1 MALEIGT
8 ATDHA
13 DLYAKLRAFVVA
25 GENAS
30 QILTLSANAG
40 DTETV
45 TIDSKVYTFQTTLTN
60 TDGNVHIGATALDS
74 LNNLRQAINLEPA
87 GSGTSYAAATVVHP
101 TARAVNGAG
110 NTLVARAKA
119 PGTGGN
125 SLATTET
132 LANGSWG
139 DTTMN
144 DGGTNAWTELAYNGT
159 NSAIYNA
166 PGLSGAEEI
175 GIGLGFEANVGTDS
189 YALTGWMFR
198 SYNAALPQT
207 GQPGHSGLG
216 YQAVWNQPTPYW
228 FIGNGQRVIVVT
240 KISTVYTASYIG
252 KFLMYG
258 APGEYPQPYVRLM
271 TGQDNTRWSS
281 TSPSFR
287 CFFDPGNHG
296 GTDMLNPNGNW
307 YQLTNF
313 IDSGGNESP
322 WDGSNFLW
330 PYNAPLSVNLINT
343 NSFTCYRELRDNI
356 DDVSYT
362 MWPLIVMGE
371 LPSVDIYGELD
382 GAFACPGFDAATED
396 LIYQDNEFHLLV
408 QNCFRTQRYHYGAI
422 MLK

>member
-13 DLYAKLRAFVVA
+13 DLYAKLRAFLVA

-30 QILTLSANAG
+30 GTLTLTANAA

-45 TIDSKVYTFQTTLTN
+45 TIGAKTYTFQTALTN
-60 TDGNVHIGATALDS
+60 TDGNVLIGATMLDS
-74 LNNLRQAINLEPA
+74 LNNLRQAVNLEPA

-125 SLATTET
+125 ALATTDT

-139 DTTMN
+139 GATMSG
-144 DGGTNAWTELAYNGT
+144 GGTNAWTLLNYNGT
-159 NSAIYNA
+159 DSAIYNA

-175 GIGLGFEANVGTDS
+175 GIGVGFAANVGTDS

-198 SYNAALPQT
+198 SYNASLGHTA
-207 GQPGHSGLG
+207 QPGYSGTG

-228 FIGNGQRVIVVT
+228 FIGNGQRVIVIT

-271 TGQDNTRWSS
+271 TYQNNDIRWSS
-281 TSPSFR
+281 INENFR
-287 CFFDPGNHG
+287 CFFDPGQHS
-296 GTDMLNPNGNW
+296 GTHMLNPNGQW
-307 YQLTNF
+307 YQVANF
-313 IDSGGNESP
+313 FNSSSESAVDGGNY
-322 WDGSNFLW
+322 LW
-330 PYNAPLSVNLINT
+330 PYNAPMLQG
-343 NSFTCYRELRDNI
+343 NSLTRYREMRDNI

-362 MWPLIVMGE
+362 LWPLILMGE
-371 LPSVDIYGELD
+371 LPSTDIYGELD

-408 QNCFRTQRYHYGAI
+408 QNCFRTNRYHYGAI

>member
-30 QILTLSANAG
+30 QTLTLTANAG

-45 TIDSKVYTFQTTLTN
+45 TIDSKVYTFQTSLTN
-60 TDGNVHIGATALDS
+60 VDGNVLIGATMLDS

-87 GSGTSYAAATVVHP
+87 GSGISYAAATVVHP

-119 PGTGGN
+119 AGTGGN
-125 SLATTET
+125 SMATTET

-144 DGGTNAWTELAYNGT
+144 DGGTNAWTELNYNGS
-159 NSAIYNA
+159 NSAIYEA

-175 GIGLGFEANVGTDS
+175 HIGLGFEASVGTDS

-198 SYNAALPQT
+198 SYNAALPHT

-216 YQAVWNQPTPYW
+216 YHAVWNQPTPYW

-271 TGQDNTRWSS
+271 TFSNNTRWSS
-281 TSPSFR
+281 TDPNFR
-287 CFFDPGNHG
+287 CFFDPGNHT
-296 GTDMLNPNGNW
+296 GTHMLNPNGNW
-307 YQLTNF
+307 YAVINFTN
-313 IDSGGNESP
+313 SGGNETQV
-322 WDGSNFLW
+322 DGQNYLW
-330 PYNAPLSVNLINT
+330 PYTAPILSN
-343 NSFTCYRELRDNI
+343 NSASTRYRELRDNI

-362 MWPLIVMGE
+362 MWPLILMGE
-371 LPSVDIYGELD
+371 LPSTDIFGELD
-382 GAFACPGFDAATED
+382 GAYACPGFDAATED

-408 QNCFRTQRYHYGAI
+408 QNCFRTSRFHYGAI
-422 MLK
+422 QLK

>member
-8 ATDHA
+8 ATDHT
-13 DLYAKLRAFVVA
+13 DLYAKLRAFLAA
-25 GENAS
+25 GENAAGT
-30 QILTLSANAG
+30 LTLSGNAA

-45 TIDSKVYTFQTTLTN
+45 TIGAKTYTFQASLTN
-60 TDGNVHIGATALDS
+60 TDGNVLVGATALDS
-74 LNNLRQAINLEPA
+74 INNLRQAINLEPA
-87 GSGTSYAAATVVHP
+87 GAGVVYAAATVVHP

-110 NTLVARAKA
+110 NTLVARAKT

-125 SLATTET
+125 ALATTET
-132 LANGSWG
+132 MGSGAWG
-139 DTTMN
+139 GATMSG
-144 DGGTNAWTELAYNGT
+144 GGTNAWTLLNYDGVS
-159 NSAIYNA
+159 SAIYNA

-175 GIGLGFEANVGTDS
+175 GVGIGYEANVGTDS

-198 SYNAALPQT
+198 SYNAALPHT

-216 YQAVWNQPTPYW
+216 YHPVWNQPTPYW

-271 TGQDNTRWSS
+271 PWQDNTRWSS
-281 TSPSFR
+281 TAPSFR
-287 CFFDPGNHG
+287 CFFDPGNHN
-296 GTDMLNPNGNW
+296 GTDMLNPNGQW
-307 YQLTNF
+307 YQLSNF
-313 IDSGGNESP
+313 QDSGGNESQM
-322 WDGSNFLW
+322 DGQNYLW
-330 PYNAPLSVNLINT
+330 PYTAPVLGNNSAT
-343 NSFTCYRELRDNI
+343 NRYRELRDNI

-362 MWPLIVMGE
+362 LWPLIVMGE
-371 LPSVDIYGELD
+371 LPSTDIYGELD

-408 QNCFRTQRYHYGAI
+408 QNVFRTQRYHYGAI

>member
-13 DLYAKLRAFVVA
+13 DLYAKLRAFLVA
-25 GENAS
+25 GENAA
-30 QILTLSANAG
+30 QTLTLTANAA

-45 TIDSKVYTFQTTLTN
+45 TIGAKTYTFQATLTN
-60 TDGNVHIGATALDS
+60 VDGNVFIGATMLDT

-119 PGTGGN
+119 AGTGGN
-125 SLATTET
+125 ALATTET

-139 DTTMN
+139 AATMAG
-144 DGGTNAWTELAYNGT
+144 GGTNPWTELNYNGS
-159 NSAIYNA
+159 NSAIYEA
-166 PGLSGAEEI
+166 PGLSGSEEI
-175 GIGLGFEANVGTDS
+175 HVGVGFEASVGTDS

-198 SYNAALPQT
+198 SYNPALSHT

-216 YQAVWNQPTPYW
+216 YHAVWNQPTPYW
-228 FIGNGQRVIVVT
+228 FVANGQRVIVIT

-271 TGQDNTRWSS
+271 TYQDNTRWSS
-281 TSPSFR
+281 TLPSFR
-287 CFFDPGNHG
+287 CFFDPGNHN

-307 YQLTNF
+307 YQLSNF
-313 IDSGGNESP
+313 SDSGGNETQI
-322 WDGSNFLW
+322 DGVNYLW
-330 PYNAPLSVNLINT
+330 PYTAPVLAN
-343 NSFTCYRELRDNI
+343 NSATSRYRELRDNI

-362 MWPLIVMGE
+362 LWPLIVMGD
-371 LPSVDIYGELD
+371 LPSSDIYGELD
-382 GAFACPGFDAATED
+382 GAFACPGFDAAAED
-396 LIYQDNEFHLLV
+396 LIYQGNEFHLLV
-408 QNCFRTQRYHYGAI
+408 QNCFRTQRFHYGAVQ
-422 MLK
+422 LK

>member
-30 QILTLSANAG
+30 QTLTLTANAG
-40 DTETV
+40 NTETV
-45 TIDSKVYTFQTTLTN
+45 TIDSKVYTFQTSLTN
-60 TDGNVHIGATALDS
+60 VDGNVLIGATMLDS

-87 GSGTSYAAATVVHP
+87 GSGISYAAATVVHP

-119 PGTGGN
+119 VGSGGN

-139 DTTMN
+139 AATMAG
-144 DGGTNAWTELAYNGT
+144 GGTNGWTELNYNGT
-159 NSAIYNA
+159 DSAIYEA

-175 GIGLGFEANVGTDS
+175 HVGLGFEASVGTDA

-198 SYNAALPQT
+198 SYNPALPHT

-216 YQAVWNQPTPYW
+216 YHAVWNQPTPYW

-252 KFLMYG
+252 KFLMYA

-271 TGQDNTRWSS
+271 TFNNNTRWSS
-281 TSPSFR
+281 INESFR
-287 CFFDPGNHG
+287 CFFDPGSHAG
-296 GTDMLNPNGNW
+296 SHMLNPNGNW
-307 YQLTNF
+307 YTLANF
-313 IDSGGNESP
+313 FQSSNESAT
-322 WDGSNFLW
+322 DGNNYLW
-330 PYNAPLSVNLINT
+330 PYNAPMLLSNALT
-343 NSFTCYRELRDNI
+343 RYRELRDNI

-362 MWPLIVMGE
+362 LWPLVVCGE
-371 LPSVDIYGELD
+371 LPSTDIYGEID
-382 GAFACPGFDAATED
+382 GAYACPGFDAATED

-408 QNCFRTQRYHYGAI
+408 QNCFRTTRYYYGAI

>member
-30 QILTLSANAG
+30 QTLTLSANAG
-40 DTETV
+40 NTETV
-45 TIDSKVYTFQTTLTN
+45 TIDSKVYTFQTSLTN
-60 TDGNVHIGATALDS
+60 VDGNVLIGATALDS

-87 GSGTSYAAATVVHP
+87 GSGISYAAATVVHP
-101 TARAVNGAG
+101 SARAVNGAG

-125 SLATTET
+125 SMATTET

-144 DGGTNAWTELAYNGT
+144 GGGVNAWTELSYNGT

-175 GIGLGFEANVGTDS
+175 GIGLGFEASVGTDS

-198 SYNAALPQT
+198 SYNAALSHT
-207 GQPGHSGLG
+207 GQPGYSGLG
-216 YQAVWNQPTPYW
+216 YHAVWNQPTPYW

-271 TGQDNTRWSS
+271 TGASNVRWSS

-287 CFFDPGNHG
+287 CFFDPGNHA
-296 GTDMLNPNGNW
+296 GTHMLNPNGNW
-307 YQLTNF
+307 YAVINF
-313 IDSGGNESP
+313 TDSGGNESAI
-322 WDGSNFLW
+322 DGQNYIW
-330 PYNAPLSVNLINT
+330 PYNAPMLVT
-343 NSFTCYRELRDNI
+343 ANSAFSRYRELRDNV

-362 MWPLIVMGE
+362 LWPLIVCGE
-371 LPSVDIYGELD
+371 NPSSDIYGELD
-382 GAFACPGFDAATED
+382 GAFACPGFDTATED
-396 LIYQDNEFHLLV
+396 EIYQGGEFHLLV

-422 MLK
+422 QLK